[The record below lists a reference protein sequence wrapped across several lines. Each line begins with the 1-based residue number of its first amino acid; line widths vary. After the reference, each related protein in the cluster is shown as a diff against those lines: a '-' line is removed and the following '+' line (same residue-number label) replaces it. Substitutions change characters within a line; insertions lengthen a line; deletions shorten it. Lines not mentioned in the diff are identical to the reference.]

1 MIDLHMHTTYSDGTD
16 TVKELLEKA
25 ESLGLEVISIT
36 DHNNCNAYFEMEKFN
51 VKEIYK
57 GDVLVGCE
65 FTTSFD
71 NRLIEVLGYGFDYKN
86 INKYLE
92 EFYSD
97 ELVNK
102 RTNILYN
109 RLLDKI
115 KELNLEFHLERV
127 RDKKFANEF
136 FERGIYEELVKYEN
150 NKEKLKEDIWASFS
164 NFYRKGLTNPKSK
177 LFINH
182 AEFKPSIKEIVK
194 LIHENSGIAFLAH
207 PYQYKF
213 TDTENFLDKL
223 YNEVA
228 LDGVECFYTT
238 FSEEQTNYLLDFAKE
253 RNLLISG
260 GSDYHGTNKENHNL
274 GVGRGNLKISKD
286 IINNYKIEKYYSS
299 F

>member
-25 ESLGLEVISIT
+25 EFLGLEVISIT
-36 DHNNCNAYFEMEKFN
+36 DHNTCKAYFEMKNFN

-57 GDVLVGCE
+57 GDIIVGCE

-115 KELNLEFHLERV
+115 KELDLEFHLEIV

-150 NKEKLKEDIWASFS
+150 NKEKLKEDVWASFS

-194 LIHENSGIAFLAH
+194 LIHENGGIAFLAH

-213 TDTENFLDKL
+213 IDTENFLDKL

-228 LDGVECFYTT
+228 IDGVECFYTT
-238 FSEEQTNYLLDFAKE
+238 FSEEQTNYLLDFAKK

-286 IINNYKIEKYYSS
+286 IINNYKIGKYYQ
-299 F
+299 

>member
-16 TVKELLEKA
+16 TIKELLGKA
-25 ESLGLEVISIT
+25 EDIGLEVISIT
-36 DHNNCNAYFEMEKFN
+36 DHNTCKAYFEIEKFN
-51 VKEIYK
+51 VKEKYK
-57 GDVLVGCE
+57 GDIIVGCE

-71 NRLIEVLGYGFDYKN
+71 NRLIEVLGYGFDYKGV
-86 INKYLE
+86 NKYLE

-115 KELNLEFHLERV
+115 KELDLEFYLERV
-127 RDKKFANEF
+127 RDKKFKNEF
-136 FERGIYEELVKYEN
+136 FERGIYEELVKYES
-150 NKEKLKEDIWASFS
+150 NKEKLNEDVWASFS
-164 NFYRKGLTNPKSK
+164 NFYRRGLTNPKSK

-182 AEFKPSIKEIVK
+182 AEFKPSIKEMVN
-194 LIHENSGIAFLAH
+194 LIHENDGIAFLAH

-213 TDTENFLDKL
+213 EDTEEFLDII

-238 FSEEQTNYLLDFAKE
+238 FSEEQTNYLLDFAKK

-260 GSDYHGTNKENHNL
+260 ESDYHGTRKENHNL
-274 GVGRGNLKISKD
+274 SVGRGNLKISKD
-286 IINNYKIEKYYSS
+286 IINNYKIGKYYQ
-299 F
+299 

>member
-1 MIDLHMHTTYSDGTD
+1 MS
-16 TVKELLEKA
+16 
-25 ESLGLEVISIT
+25 
-36 DHNNCNAYFEMEKFN
+36 
-51 VKEIYK
+51 
-57 GDVLVGCE
+57 
-65 FTTSFD
+65 
-71 NRLIEVLGYGFDYKN
+71 
-86 INKYLE
+86 
-92 EFYSD
+92 
-97 ELVNK
+97 
-102 RTNILYN
+102 
-109 RLLDKI
+109 
-115 KELNLEFHLERV
+115 
-127 RDKKFANEF
+127 F

-150 NKEKLKEDIWASFS
+150 NKEKLKEDVWASFS

-194 LIHENSGIAFLAH
+194 LIHENSGITFLAH

-238 FSEEQTNYLLDFAKE
+238 FSDKQTNYLLDFAKK

>member
-16 TVKELLEKA
+16 TVKELLKKA
-25 ESLGLEVISIT
+25 EDLGLEVISIT
-36 DHNNCNAYFEMEKFN
+36 DHNTCKSYFEMEEFN

-57 GDVLVGCE
+57 GDILVGCE

-71 NRLIEVLGYGFDYKN
+71 NRLIEVLGYGFDYKKV
-86 INKYLE
+86 NKYLE

-115 KELNLEFHLERV
+115 KELDLEFHLERV
-127 RDKKFANEF
+127 RDKKFTNEF

-150 NKEKLKEDIWASFS
+150 NKEKLKEDVWTSFS

-182 AEFKPSIKEIVK
+182 AEFKPSIKEIVN
-194 LIHENSGIAFLAH
+194 LIHKNGGIAFLAH

-213 TDTENFLDKL
+213 TDTEKFLDKI
-223 YNEVA
+223 YDEVD
-228 LDGVECFYTT
+228 LDGIECFYTT
-238 FSEEQTNYLLDFAKE
+238 FSEKQTNYLVNFAKE

-286 IINNYKIEKYYSS
+286 IITNYKIGKYYQ
-299 F
+299 

>member
-25 ESLGLEVISIT
+25 EDIGLEVISIT
-36 DHNNCNAYFEMEKFN
+36 DHNTCKAYFEMENFN
-51 VKEIYK
+51 IKEIYK
-57 GDVLVGCE
+57 GDIIAGCE

-86 INKYLE
+86 VNKYLE

-194 LIHENSGIAFLAH
+194 LIHENDGIAFLAH

-223 YNEVA
+223 YNEIA

-238 FSEEQTNYLLDFAKE
+238 FGEEQTNYLLDFVKK

>member
-36 DHNNCNAYFEMEKFN
+36 DHNTCKSYFEMEEFN

-57 GDVLVGCE
+57 GDILVGCE

-71 NRLIEVLGYGFDYKN
+71 NRLIEVLGYGFDYKKV
-86 INKYLE
+86 NKYLE

-97 ELVNK
+97 ELVSK

-109 RLLDKI
+109 RLLDRI
-115 KELNLEFHLERV
+115 KELGLEFHIERV
-127 RDKKFANEF
+127 RDKKFTNEF

-150 NKEKLKEDIWASFS
+150 NKEKLKEDVWASFS

-182 AEFKPSIKEIVK
+182 VEFKPSIKEIVN
-194 LIHENSGIAFLAH
+194 LIHKNGGIAFLAH

-213 TDTENFLDKL
+213 TDTEKFLDKI
-223 YNEVA
+223 YDEVA
-228 LDGVECFYTT
+228 LDGIECFYTT
-238 FSEEQTNYLLDFAKE
+238 FSEEQTNYLLDFAKKK
-253 RNLLISG
+253 NLLISG

-286 IINNYKIEKYYSS
+286 IINNYKIGKYYQ
-299 F
+299 

>member
-16 TVKELLEKA
+16 TIKELLGKA
-25 ESLGLEVISIT
+25 EDIGLEVISIT
-36 DHNNCNAYFEMEKFN
+36 DHNTCKAYFEIEKFN
-51 VKEIYK
+51 VKEKYK
-57 GDVLVGCE
+57 GDIIVGCE

-71 NRLIEVLGYGFDYKN
+71 NRLIEVLGYGFDYKGV
-86 INKYLE
+86 NKYLE

-115 KELNLEFHLERV
+115 KELDLEFYLERV
-127 RDKKFANEF
+127 RDKKFKNEF
-136 FERGIYEELVKYEN
+136 FERGIYEELVKYES
-150 NKEKLKEDIWASFS
+150 NKEKLNEDVWASFS

-182 AEFKPSIKEIVK
+182 AEFKPSIKEMVN
-194 LIHENSGIAFLAH
+194 LIHENDGIAFLAH

-213 TDTENFLDKL
+213 EDTEEFLDRI

-238 FSEEQTNYLLDFAKE
+238 FSEEQTNYLLDFAKK

-260 GSDYHGTNKENHNL
+260 ESDYHGTRKENHNL
-274 GVGRGNLKISKD
+274 SVGRGNLKISKD
-286 IINNYKIEKYYSS
+286 IINNYKIGKYYQ
-299 F
+299 

>member
-16 TVKELLEKA
+16 TIKELLGKA
-25 ESLGLEVISIT
+25 GDIGLEVISIT
-36 DHNNCNAYFEMEKFN
+36 DHNTCKAYFEIEKFN
-51 VKEIYK
+51 VKEKYK
-57 GDVLVGCE
+57 GDIIVGCE

-71 NRLIEVLGYGFDYKN
+71 NRLIEVLGYGFDYKGV
-86 INKYLE
+86 NKYLE

-115 KELNLEFHLERV
+115 KELDLEFYLERV
-127 RDKKFANEF
+127 RDKKFKNEF
-136 FERGIYEELVKYEN
+136 FERGIYEELVKYES
-150 NKEKLKEDIWASFS
+150 NKEKLNEDVWASFS
-164 NFYRKGLTNPKSK
+164 NFYRRGLTNPKSK

-182 AEFKPSIKEIVK
+182 AEFKPSIKEMVN
-194 LIHENSGIAFLAH
+194 LIHENDGIAFLAH

-213 TDTENFLDKL
+213 EDTEEFLDII

-238 FSEEQTNYLLDFAKE
+238 FSEEQTNYLLDFAKK

-260 GSDYHGTNKENHNL
+260 ESDYHGTRKENHNL
-274 GVGRGNLKISKD
+274 SVGRGNLKISKD
-286 IINNYKIEKYYSS
+286 IINNYKIGKYYQ
-299 F
+299 

>member
-36 DHNNCNAYFEMEKFN
+36 DHNTCKSYFEMEEFN

-57 GDVLVGCE
+57 GDILVGCE

-71 NRLIEVLGYGFDYKN
+71 NRLIEVLGYGFDYKKV
-86 INKYLE
+86 NKYLE

-97 ELVNK
+97 ALVSK

-109 RLLDKI
+109 RLLDRI
-115 KELNLEFHLERV
+115 KELGLEFHLERV
-127 RDKKFANEF
+127 RDKKFTNEF

-150 NKEKLKEDIWASFS
+150 NKEKLKEDVWASFS

-182 AEFKPSIKEIVK
+182 AEFKPSIKEIVN
-194 LIHENSGIAFLAH
+194 LIHKNGGIAFLAH

-213 TDTENFLDKL
+213 TDTEKFLDKI
-223 YNEVA
+223 YDEVA
-228 LDGVECFYTT
+228 LDGIECFYTT
-238 FSEEQTNYLLDFAKE
+238 FSEEQTNYLLDFAKKK
-253 RNLLISG
+253 NLLISG

-286 IINNYKIEKYYSS
+286 IINNYKIGKYYQ
-299 F
+299 

>member
-16 TVKELLEKA
+16 TIKELLGKA
-25 ESLGLEVISIT
+25 GDIGLEVISIT
-36 DHNNCNAYFEMEKFN
+36 DHNTCKAYFEMENFN

-57 GDVLVGCE
+57 GDIIVGCE

-71 NRLIEVLGYGFDYKN
+71 NRLIEVLGYGFDYKGV
-86 INKYLE
+86 NKYLE

-115 KELNLEFHLERV
+115 KELDLEFYLERV
-127 RDKKFANEF
+127 RDKKFKNEF
-136 FERGIYEELVKYEN
+136 FERGIYEELVKYES
-150 NKEKLKEDIWASFS
+150 NKEKLNEDVWASFS
-164 NFYRKGLTNPKSK
+164 NFYRRGLTNPKSK

-182 AEFKPSIKEIVK
+182 AEFKPSIKEMVN
-194 LIHENSGIAFLAH
+194 LIHENDGIAFLAH

-213 TDTENFLDKL
+213 EDTEEFLDRI

-238 FSEEQTNYLLDFAKE
+238 FSEEQTNYLLDFAKK

-260 GSDYHGTNKENHNL
+260 ESDYHGTRKENHNL
-274 GVGRGNLKISKD
+274 SVGRGNLKISKD
-286 IINNYKIEKYYSS
+286 IINNYKIGKYYQ
-299 F
+299 